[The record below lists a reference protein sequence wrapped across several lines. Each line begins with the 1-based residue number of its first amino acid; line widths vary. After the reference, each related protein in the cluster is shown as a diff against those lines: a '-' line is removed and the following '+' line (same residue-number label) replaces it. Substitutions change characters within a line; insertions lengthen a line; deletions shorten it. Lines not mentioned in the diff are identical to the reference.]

1 MTETLLSFQ
10 SVTKSYGTI
19 RALDDVSFTINR
31 GEVVALVGD
40 NGAGKSTF
48 VKVLSGT
55 VIPDSAQMVFEGKQV
70 QVDSPLTAVN
80 LGIATIYQDLAV
92 CSNLDVV
99 ANLFLGR
106 ELHRGSVLDELA
118 MERETT
124 ALLAELSVFP
134 RSLRV
139 PISSLSGGQRQSVAI
154 ARCLLGNPKLVILDE
169 PTAALGVAQKAQVV
183 DLIRRLQAR
192 GLAVVLI
199 SHNLAEVF
207 AVADRIEVLR
217 LGRNAGSFPGEEKYQ
232 DEVVAAITGTQLSM
246 PKEAA

>member
-70 QVDSPLTAVN
+70 QVDSPHTAVD

>member
-1 MTETLLSFQ
+1 
-10 SVTKSYGTI
+10 V
-19 RALDDVSFTINR
+19 
-31 GEVVALVGD
+31 
-40 NGAGKSTF
+40 
-48 VKVLSGT
+48 
-55 VIPDSAQMVFEGKQV
+55 
-70 QVDSPLTAVN
+70 
-80 LGIATIYQDLAV
+80 YQDLAV

-106 ELHRGSVLDELA
+106 ERHRGSILNELE
-118 MERETT
+118 MEQETT
-124 ALLAELSVFP
+124 QLLAELSVHP

-169 PTAALGVAQKAQVV
+169 PTAALGVAQKAQVI

-192 GLAVVLI
+192 GLAVLLI

-217 LGRNAGSFPGEEKYQ
+217 LGRNGGSFPGDEQYQ

-246 PKEAA
+246 PKEVA